1 MIQKKIILINPRSDK
16 NRWETGLRNRR
27 IENRIREDEKIIM
40 KR

>member
-1 MIQKKIILINPRSDK
+1 MIQKKIILINSRSDK